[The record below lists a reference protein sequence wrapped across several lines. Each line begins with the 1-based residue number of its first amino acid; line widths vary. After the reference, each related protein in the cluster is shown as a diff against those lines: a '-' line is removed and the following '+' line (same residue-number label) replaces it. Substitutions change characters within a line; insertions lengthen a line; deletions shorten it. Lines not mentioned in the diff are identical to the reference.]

1 MGKAAGTMEGGG
13 EGGQWLGYRI
23 LRVLLTVTAAATHRE
38 KSNGTTRC
46 SQRKSCPRGQMYS
59 VLVSIQ
65 TTEELQAVKH
75 PCINARTR
83 AVSVPYHCPSP
94 PPKPPVIYRL
104 HPYSTTQQAR
114 LTQRCPPSSLGAGSC
129 LPLSLILDFLPS
141 SSSSR
146 PSLPHP
152 RLPPFFLFFC
162 VVLSSVA
169 GSLFLSLLFV

>member
-65 TTEELQAVKH
+65 TTDRAPGGQAPVYQ
-75 PCINARTR
+75 C
-83 AVSVPYHCPSP
+83 PYQGRIRPVHCPSP